1 MSEATTSPTSAA
13 RSTGVTARRALRDD
27 ADRGEDRVDQA
38 VEPLDLLER
47 RPVPRRTRL
56 AARDVA
62 RFAAAQGRFVGEQV
76 GIGAD
81 DRQRRPQLVG
91 DQRDQLAARLVDGL
105 ERLDP
110 GLGLRLLAALL
121 DDPGQQVGDG
131 AELGDVVVAERPRLL
146 GLDVEDA
153 DDLVVPGQR
162 HGQHRGHET
171 ALVDAAD
178 PQEAGIGLDVRDDQR
193 AAVRGDPT
201 GHALAERDARPADL
215 EAVEAVRGGQRQ
227 VRSVAV
233 EQVERGDVRVQ
244 HVPGPVDDG
253 LEQLVPRPGGR
264 RQPGD
269 LVQEAQLFELVV
281 RVRLRGAGASPTR
294 DAGRSGRGSD
304 ARHGHHHTSLEK
316 GCGLDGC
323 DPVAARTRN
332 GPLGWPA

>member
-13 RSTGVTARRALRDD
+13 RSTGETRRRALRDD
-27 ADRGEDRVDQA
+27 TDRGEDRVDEA

-47 RPVPRRTRL
+47 RPVPRRARL
-56 AARDVA
+56 APGDVA
-62 RFAAAQGRFVGEQV
+62 RFAAAQRRFVGEQV
-76 GIGAD
+76 GIGAH
-81 DRQRRPQLVG
+81 DRERGAQFVG
-91 DQRDQLAARLVDGL
+91 DQRDQLAPRLVDGL

-110 GLGLRLLAALL
+110 RLGLRLLAALL
-121 DDPGQQVGDG
+121 DDPGEQVGDRP
-131 AELGDVVVAERPRLL
+131 ELGDVVVAEGPALL

-153 DDLVVPGQR
+153 DGLVVPGQR

-178 PQEAGIGLDVRDDQR
+178 PQEAGIGLDVRDDER
-193 AAVRGDPT
+193 ATVRGDPA

-253 LEQLVPRPGGR
+253 LEQLVPRPRGR

-281 RVRLRGAGASPTR
+281 GVRRRHAGAPSTR
-294 DAGRSGRGSD
+294 RAGRCRRGSD

-316 GCGLDGC
+316 GCGQEGC
-323 DPVAARTRN
+323 GPVADRTRN
-332 GPLGWPA
+332 GPVGWPA